1 MTSFSFISLR
11 NEQKIQGMNIRAFK
25 NSIYSEMA
33 GITKALG
40 NPHRLEILDLLAQGA
55 ASVEYIAEQ
64 TDLSVANASQHLQV
78 LKNARLV
85 TSERQWKY
93 NYYQLADQ
101 NVFETW
107 CALRRLGYSKNA
119 ELKQLMEDYRNERNG
134 LKIISPSE
142 LVEKMKSE
150 EVIILDVRPEE
161 EYNIA
166 HIEQAISLPQK
177 ELEDRLNELPKDVE
191 IVVYCRGPLCITA
204 DEAVSLLNKRGYK
217 ASRLE
222 RGFPDWAAQKLP
234 VETV

>member
-1 MTSFSFISLR
+1 
-11 NEQKIQGMNIRAFK
+11 MNIRAFK

-40 NPHRLEILDLLAQGA
+40 NPHRLEILDLLAQGPA
-55 ASVEYIAEQ
+55 PVEYIAEQ
-64 TDLSVANASQHLQV
+64 TDLSVGNASQHLQV

-85 TSERQWKY
+85 SSERQWKY
-93 NYYQLADQ
+93 NYYRLADQ

-107 CALRRLGYSKNA
+107 CALRRLGYSQNA

-134 LKIISPSE
+134 LRIISPSE
-142 LVEKMKSE
+142 LLEKMKNE
-150 EVIILDVRPEE
+150 EVIILDVRPEQ

-166 HIEQAISLPQK
+166 HIENAISLPK
-177 ELEDRLNELPKDVE
+177 KDLEKRLNELPQDIE
-191 IVVYCRGPLCITA
+191 IVVYCRGPLCLSA

-222 RGFPDWAAQKLP
+222 RGFPDWAAQNLP